1 MDVLIPWMAAMAG
14 GSGGYLVRRW
24 IERRRAESAG
34 GLAGRIVE
42 DARREA
48 ESLRSDATLKARDA
62 FFGAKTAFE
71 AETREERAELRRLAQ
86 RLLEREETL
95 DRKLQVF
102 DAREEEHGRSEA
114 ALSDRE
120 REFRT
125 RQESLT
131 QERAGVQAALERVA
145 GLRAEDARREILERV
160 EAESRLDAARR
171 MKRVEEDARE
181 DAEKNAKRILGLAIS
196 RFAPDYVTERT
207 VSVVPLPGEGMKGRI
222 IGREGRN
229 IRALEAATGVD
240 VIIDETPEAV
250 LLSSFDPMRREIA
263 RIALER
269 LIADGRIHPARI
281 EETVEKV
288 RRDLDTTIREAGEQA
303 TFDIGAHGL
312 HPELIKL
319 VGRLRYRTSY
329 TQNQY
334 DHALEVAWLNGI
346 MAAELGLDEKEAK
359 RAGLL
364 HDIGKAVD
372 HEVEGPH
379 AAIGAELARKHGES
393 LEVVRAIGG
402 HHDRDPPTLLAVIT
416 QAADALSGARPG
428 ARKQMMENYI
438 QRLRDLEAAAARFP
452 GVENAYAIQAG
463 RELRVIVSSVAVSDE
478 EAYLL
483 SLDIARRIE
492 RDVSYPGQIKVTV
505 IRETRVVAFAK

>member
-1 MDVLIPWMAAMAG
+1 MDVLIPSMAALAG
-14 GSGGYLVRRW
+14 VAGGYLGSRL

-62 FFGAKTAFE
+62 FFEAKSAFE
-71 AETREERAELRRLAQ
+71 SETREERAELRRLEQ
-86 RLLEREETL
+86 RLLQREETL
-95 DRKLQVF
+95 DRKIQAF
-102 DAREEEHGRSEA
+102 DRRDTEIERRDEA
-114 ALSDRE
+114 LADRE
-120 REFRT
+120 RAFRT
-125 RQESLT
+125 REEALA
-131 QERAGVQAALERVA
+131 QERIGLLGALERIA
-145 GLRAEDARREILERV
+145 GLRAEDARRELLDRV

-181 DAEKNAKRILGLAIS
+181 EAEKNAKRILGLAIC

-207 VSVVPLPGEGMKGRI
+207 VSVVHLPGEGMKGRI

-263 RIALER
+263 KISLER

-288 RRDLDTTIREAGEQA
+288 RSELDTTIREAGEQA

-334 DHALEVAWLNGI
+334 DHALEVAWLNGM

-364 HDIGKAVD
+364 HDIGKAVN
-372 HEVEGPH
+372 HQVEGPH
-379 AAIGAELARKHGES
+379 AAIGAELARRYGES
-393 LEVVRAIGG
+393 LEVVRAIAG
-402 HHDRDPPTLLAVIT
+402 HHDGAPPTVLAVIT

-438 QRLRDLEAAAARFP
+438 QRLRDLEAAAGKFA

-463 RELRVIVSSVAVSDE
+463 RELRVIVSSDAVSDE

-492 RDVSYPGQIKVTV
+492 RDLTFPGQIKVTV
-505 IRETRVVAFAK
+505 IRETRAVAFAK